1 MATTYKK
8 EGGMVTVCDQSEYQI
23 TLLQLKNRAKG
34 VKGEIQ
40 RLKDDRKALRGL
52 IEVKKEELKEIEKV
66 INS

>member
-8 EGGMVTVCDQSEYQI
+8 EGSMVNVCEQQEYDI
-23 TLLQLKNRAKG
+23 TLEQMKKRAKG

-40 RLKDDRKALRGL
+40 RLEDDRKALKSL
-52 IEVKKEELKEIEKV
+52 IEKKKEELKEIQKV